1 MLGIGTAM
9 IAGICVR
16 RTLHRGDCVLT
27 KEALLII
34 IHMLAKLGRVLR
46 LLAWLLAICSRL
58 RLGES
63 LCLGVD
69 LCLSGVWVLLLLLLW
84 VSGGE
89 VGGGCLWTSS
99 VISGGRLGL
108 CCGCGALLGSTSD
121 HVVGLV
127 VYAGVVAVLHLLLE
141 ELLL

>member
-1 MLGIGTAM
+1 MISRIGV
-9 IAGICVR
+9 C
-16 RTLHRGDCVLT
+16 RTLHRGDCVLAE
-27 KEALLII
+27 EALLII
-34 IHMLAKLGRVLR
+34 IHMLTKLGRVLR
-46 LLAWLLAICSRL
+46 LLAWLLAICGCL
-58 RLGES
+58 CLGEG

-69 LCLSGVWVLLLLLLW
+69 LCLCRVWGLLLLLW

-89 VGGGCLWTSS
+89 VGGGGLWTSS

-108 CCGCGALLGSTSD
+108 CCSCGALLGSTGD

-127 VYAGVVAVLHLLLE
+127 VHAGVVTVLHLLLE